1 MCKLQCV
8 EICTL
13 LKKSWLDLVIFWVK
27 IDKTL
32 IGHRKLTKYS
42 HDFFYKV

>member
-13 LKKSWLDLVIFWVK
+13 LKEIMVGL
-27 IDKTL
+27 
-32 IGHRKLTKYS
+32 S
-42 HDFFYKV
+42 HFLGESFFG

>member
-8 EICTL
+8 EIYTL

-27 IDKTL
+27 IDENLNRAQKN
-32 IGHRKLTKYS
+32 
-42 HDFFYKV
+42 DKVQQP

>member
-13 LKKSWLDLVIFWVK
+13 LKKIMVGL
-27 IDKTL
+27 
-32 IGHRKLTKYS
+32 GHFLGENRQNP
-42 HDFFYKV
+42 